1 MTRPYYMLNVLT
13 EKIKLTKA
21 DSDLPL
27 LCAQRADSKVKPTKA
42 DSDTP
47 LLCAQSADSKD
58 KTNSIRRL

>member
-42 DSDTP
+42 DSDMP
-47 LLCAQSADSKD
+47 LLCADSKD
-58 KTNSIRRL
+58 KTDKS